1 MRIGVGDLVECR
13 NNSKKVGIVVER
25 KTSNSGFISA
35 HAQKIMLDCPL
46 VYYVFFS
53 EEGCKGPFHNAELAL
68 KQALPA
74 SMNESST

>member
-1 MRIGVGDLVECR
+1 MKIGVGDLVECR
-13 NNSKKVGIVVER
+13 NNSQKVGIVVER
-25 KTSNSGFISA
+25 KTSNNGFISA
-35 HAQKIMLDCPL
+35 HAQKIMSNCPF

-74 SMNESST
+74 SMSGS